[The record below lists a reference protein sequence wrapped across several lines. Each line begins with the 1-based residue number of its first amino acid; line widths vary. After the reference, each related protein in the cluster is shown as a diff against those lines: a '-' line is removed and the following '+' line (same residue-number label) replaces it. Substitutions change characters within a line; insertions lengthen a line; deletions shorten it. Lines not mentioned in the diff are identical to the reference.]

1 MRVPGKSS
9 PARILL
15 AASAAFTLA
24 LSAAASASA
33 SASVSASALAP
44 QNPVADAAGQY
55 CAIDLTA
62 QKKACF
68 TSEQALTAHGSTLA
82 SLPLVAVYNWINYNQ
97 AGGYSI
103 WYGDHAC
110 TATTTDVD
118 YMLPDLAGEKYDN
131 NNPSGISENNTYSS
145 VSTYIAQSCDI
156 KLFDS
161 ANYGG
166 SSSPWIDRCTHLGGS
181 GTGNCPSTNWY
192 DRAGS
197 FQLS

>member
-1 MRVPGKSS
+1 VSLV
-9 PARILL
+9 RILF
-15 AASAAFTLA
+15 AASAAFTLTVPVA
-24 LSAAASASA
+24 SAASASA
-33 SASVSASALAP
+33 TQS
-44 QNPVADAAGQY
+44 PVADATRPY

-68 TSEQALTAHGSTLA
+68 TSEQALTDYSSTLA

-110 TATTTDVD
+110 TATTTDVE
-118 YMLPDLAGEKYDN
+118 YVLPDLTGETYQN

-145 VSTYIAQSCDI
+145 VSTYTAQSCDI
-156 KLFDS
+156 KLFDGTNNS
-161 ANYGG
+161 G

-192 DRAGS
+192 DRASS

>member
-9 PARILL
+9 LSRTLL
-15 AASAAFTLA
+15 TAGAAFTLA
-24 LSAAASASA
+24 LSAASSASASA
-33 SASVSASALAP
+33 SAAP
-44 QNPVADAAGQY
+44 HPVPDAVGQY
-55 CAIDLTA
+55 CAIDLSA

-68 TSEQALTAHGSTLA
+68 TSEQDLTTHSSTLA
-82 SLPLVAVYNWINYNQ
+82 LLPLVAVYNWINYNQ

-118 YMLPDLAGEKYDN
+118 YALPDLTGETYDHN
-131 NNPSGISENNTYSS
+131 GPGISENNTYSS
-145 VSTYIAQSCDI
+145 VSTYVAQSCDI
-156 KLFDS
+156 KLFDGT
-161 ANYGG
+161 NYSG

-181 GTGNCPSTNWY
+181 GTGDCPTTNWY

-197 FQLS
+197 YQLS